1 MGISADNIKEL
12 ELPSGLEFVGD
23 EWFANSGIE
32 KVIISATVKELR
44 TEVFKDCQNLKK
56 VVF

>member
-1 MGISADNIKEL
+1 MGTPADNIKEL

-44 TEVFKDCQNLKK
+44 TEVFKDC
-56 VVF
+56 